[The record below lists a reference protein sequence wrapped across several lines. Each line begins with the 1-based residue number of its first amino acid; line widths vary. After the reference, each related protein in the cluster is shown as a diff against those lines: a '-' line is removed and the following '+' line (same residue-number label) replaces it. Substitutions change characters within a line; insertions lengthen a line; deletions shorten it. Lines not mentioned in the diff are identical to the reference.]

1 MLRAPL
7 ITDYLIERQHRF
19 HVLHWFALPC
29 CGRPSQTVASLL
41 YVHFLALVGVLE
53 VKLGS
58 NLLVVTLFSHP
69 ERDWSTL
76 LLDHSQVFV
85 VLMSVEEEFTRV
97 KLDKDASHRPNIRSF
112 VPHKVLKDNLRRSIL
127 PRVNDQRVPLIV
139 IGRPA
144 KVDHLNLCVQWFE
157 PNSLTRLLRLCRLFG
172 GREMC
177 TIVLAVRL
185 AFLTAEYLPFHSHLN
200 R

>member
-1 MLRAPL
+1 
-7 ITDYLIERQHRF
+7 
-19 HVLHWFALPC
+19 
-29 CGRPSQTVASLL
+29 VASLL

-97 KLDKDASHRPNIRSF
+97 KLDKDARHRPNIRSF